1 MNRLQPVWP
10 AGVVRFRVLTRAL
23 YLGALACCLGGC
35 GYYSATSGRV
45 DQSIRQVTVEFFENR
60 TAEADLGIQLAEL
73 VIAAL
78 QEDNTLKVV
87 DYQSADSIID
97 GAVTRYYLRQASIS
111 PDQQVDEF
119 QVQIAIELSFRV
131 KATDAFIF
139 EKRTFTGVG
148 NYYLNDANGTS
159 EETAKQEAI
168 KEITKAVLAQVVE
181 DW

>member
-1 MNRLQPVWP
+1 MNTSPVGRP
-10 AGVVRFRVLTRAL
+10 AGAAGLQKA
-23 YLGALACCLGGC
+23 ALAACWALIWVCMHGC
-35 GYYSATSGRV
+35 GYYTATSGRV
-45 DQSIRQVTVEFFENR
+45 DQSIRQVAVEFFENR

-87 DYQSADSIID
+87 DYQSADSVID
-97 GAVTRYYLRQASIS
+97 GAVTRYFLRQASIS

-119 QVQIAIELSFRV
+119 QVQIALELSFRV

-148 NYYLNDANGTS
+148 NYFLNDRDGTS
-159 EETAKQEAI
+159 EQSAKEEAI